1 MRNTFKAVQHAKLQS
16 QQATFRQDVYQFDIA
31 QNRWNLI
38 GLMPDNGAVTTR
50 PIWFNQQI
58 IIASGEIRPSVR
70 TDKVV
75 SEKVIR
81 H

>member
-1 MRNTFKAVQHAKLQS
+1 
-16 QQATFRQDVYQFDIA
+16 
-31 QNRWNLI
+31 
-38 GLMPDNGAVTTR
+38 MPDNGAVTTR